1 MELCIYYAYCNIL
14 NFDIL
19 IVWVYVLFCVYLLL
33 LSNLEDVFHIQSL
46 VSYRDWWDKMSCM
59 YVWKISK
66 ATVLHLPL

>member
-46 VSYRDWWDKMSCM
+46 VSYRD
-59 YVWKISK
+59 
-66 ATVLHLPL
+66 